1 MGVRVIFLPD
11 CSLILSLVKHKDVRA
26 FLNKKKKKMR
36 ISNKGSHLNSSI
48 DI

>member
-26 FLNKKKKKMR
+26 FLNKKKKMR